1 MDTAR
6 DPLSHLRCR
15 HSLMGM
21 QSAAHLRYTFSMKT
35 ASLPSIRVEPE
46 LRAQL
51 EDVLGDNETLTE
63 FVEGAVRAAVEHRRV
78 EAEFQARG
86 EAAWQEFKRTGVSY
100 STEEVFAELRARL
113 ADRRQRLSKRQRG

>member
-1 MDTAR
+1 MCACPRKCTTV
-6 DPLSHLRCR
+6 H
-15 HSLMGM
+15 
-21 QSAAHLRYTFSMKT
+21 TMKT

-51 EDVLGDNETLTE
+51 EDVLGENETLTE
-63 FVEGAVRAAVEHRRV
+63 FVEDAVRRAVEHRRV

-113 ADRRQRLSKRQRG
+113 ANRRKRLPNRQRVMARLQ